1 MNLPTKDEL
10 DAAPPFKSHTSLGLL
25 TKAVDTQKQRA
36 VDYNATGGERSMQHT
51 VNMFNAIT
59 QRTVRD
65 RLSESDGWLFMMC
78 LKLAREAQAGDPYD
92 SLLDLTSYSAL
103 YGESRLKEAA
113 IATSGPEPAR
123 VSDSDVFRERL
134 VETLLKVKKQFGRDA
149 VKAILVYGAG
159 AEKVSNVPDD
169 KIANVL
175 GICEI
180 LFDAAKSSDATGTV

>member
-103 YGESRLKEAA
+103 YGESRLKEGRNGSQIDWKAA
-113 IATSGPEPAR
+113 ARAAFPEDHAKNPPIP
-123 VSDSDVFRERL
+123 ENP
-134 VETLLKVKKQFGRDA
+134 T
-149 VKAILVYGAG
+149 AI
-159 AEKVSNVPDD
+159 
-169 KIANVL
+169 
-175 GICEI
+175 
-180 LFDAAKSSDATGTV
+180 